1 MPSSTVLVAEDIVGL
16 MEMMMMIVM
25 MIDSDDSPG
34 EHDHD
39 QGVEDERDE
48 HQQGHHHAVDRQHL

>member
-1 MPSSTVLVAEDIVGL
+1 MWYDDDIDD
-16 MEMMMMIVM
+16 
-25 MIDSDDSPG
+25 DSDDAPG